1 MPFLGGAMQIE
12 DLDEPVTVRADF
24 AGGAVTPR
32 AFKRI
37 VGGAGRTYRVTAVN
51 GRWVD
56 REGARPV
63 YHFSVQ
69 AEGDT
74 YYLCLTTADMLWRLE
89 KVVVEG

>member
-1 MPFLGGAMQIE
+1 MQIE
-12 DLDEPVTVRADF
+12 DLDEPIVVRADF
-24 AGGAVTPR
+24 AGGTVTPR
-32 AFKRI
+32 EFKR
-37 VGGAGRTYRVTAVN
+37 VAGGARTYRVTAVN

-56 REGARPV
+56 REGAHPA

-69 AEGDT
+69 ADGDT

>member
-1 MPFLGGAMQIE
+1 MHIE
-12 DLDEPVTVRADF
+12 DLDEPICVRADF
-24 AGGAVTPR
+24 TGGKVTPR
-32 AFKRI
+32 LFKRV
-37 VGGAGRTYRVTAVN
+37 VGDVGRTYTVAAVN

-56 REGARPV
+56 REGSRPV

-74 YYLCLTTADMLWRLE
+74 YYLCLTTADMMWRLE